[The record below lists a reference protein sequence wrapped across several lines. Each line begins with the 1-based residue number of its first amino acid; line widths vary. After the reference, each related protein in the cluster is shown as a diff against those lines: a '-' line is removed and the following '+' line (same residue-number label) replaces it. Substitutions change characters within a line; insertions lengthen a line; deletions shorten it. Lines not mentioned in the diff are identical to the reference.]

1 MDKAA
6 TKRNKKEKK
15 FFCLC
20 KKGGYSST
28 TALHTHVK
36 QKHKDEERFKQHYK
50 QVYDE
55 FVW

>member
-6 TKRNKKEKK
+6 TKRNKKEKT
-15 FFCLC
+15 FSCIC
-20 KKGGYSST
+20 KKGYSST